1 LKTRLCQEKIIFYML
16 LCLILTLK
24 KQVGFHFFIKEDVAS
39 NFPTTQG
46 QQLRGKDQGEVKTP
60 EATPKP
66 DT

>member
-1 LKTRLCQEKIIFYML
+1 ML